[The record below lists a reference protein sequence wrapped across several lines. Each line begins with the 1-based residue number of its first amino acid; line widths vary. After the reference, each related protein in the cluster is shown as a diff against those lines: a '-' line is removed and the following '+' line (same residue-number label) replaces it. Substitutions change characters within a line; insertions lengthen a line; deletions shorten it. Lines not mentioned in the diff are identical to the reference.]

1 MQQRAP
7 LFKGKRNEFVKLLIE
22 FIKNENF
29 KEVICLT
36 SSYAYERLDSQLNGS
51 VCFIYLFTYSK
62 NWLFI
67 SRSQCRFLLT
77 GHQKPDTIEQLMSQ
91 LKWLHL
97 EKRNELIVEDN
108 KANES
113 LNAYIP
119 GGGIG
124 EYLILKLRV

>member
-1 MQQRAP
+1 
-7 LFKGKRNEFVKLLIE
+7 
-22 FIKNENF
+22 
-29 KEVICLT
+29 
-36 SSYAYERLDSQLNGS
+36 
-51 VCFIYLFTYSK
+51 
-62 NWLFI
+62 
-67 SRSQCRFLLT
+67 
-77 GHQKPDTIEQLMSQ
+77 MSQ